1 MEGETS
7 PVLLLMVGLGNLES
21 VQIGDETLH
30 QVLRNVNEQKGTEQ
44 QRNLIWVDR
53 SRKGER
59 KYVASHVWG
68 VRKGVPWMV
77 CAVLCVLWGQENP
90 IPGECATRHVLAVG
104 MGLYGYIHPLSYLLP
119 TSSHIHLPISRLVGV
134 GLQAGCWTAH
144 MAWGL
149 DLSLVSLAP
158 GWNQQN

>member
-7 PVLLLMVGLGNLES
+7 PVLLLMVGSGNLES

-30 QVLRNVNEQKGTEQ
+30 QVLRNVNEQKGREQ
-44 QRNLIWVDR
+44 QRNLIWVDG

-59 KYVASHVWG
+59 KYVASHAG
-68 VRKGVPWMV
+68 VLGKGYREW
-77 CAVLCVLWGQENP
+77 CVLCSVSCEDKTTLFLE
-90 IPGECATRHVLAVG
+90 ECATRRVLAVG

-119 TSSHIHLPISRLVGV
+119 ANSHIHLPISRLVGV
-134 GLQAGCWTAH
+134 GLQAGCWTVH

-149 DLSLVSLAP
+149 DLCLWSH
-158 GWNQQN
+158 